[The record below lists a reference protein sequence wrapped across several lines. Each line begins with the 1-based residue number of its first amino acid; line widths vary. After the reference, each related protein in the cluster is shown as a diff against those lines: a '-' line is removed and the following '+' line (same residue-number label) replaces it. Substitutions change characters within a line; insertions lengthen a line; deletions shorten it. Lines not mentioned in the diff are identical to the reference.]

1 MILLEFAAQGVRG
14 VAPAGGRA
22 NLRPGYVVVPFEGA
36 ALRRL
41 LEALLYPS
49 PKDGDAIPRAA
60 AGKSAAPVRAGLTLA
75 GDDRVTYR
83 VVRDFAAGAQLHR
96 FDQEKRAF
104 VLVAQELP
112 EIAAYLQKAA
122 GVPPVSK
129 LGALLSI
136 SAAELPSRQGG
147 AASSLPG
154 VEPRERTALSPEQA
168 RKRIGQLREEL
179 EKARVAEKVQYQL
192 DGLQS
197 KLFKLEEALKGGAKV
212 REGLERAEAAR
223 AELEEVARVAAS
235 LGDPVARLTAYERT
249 AARRDEAASKAAKER
264 EALDGTEAA
273 GPPLPFWRDPRFW
286 GGIGGGVALG
296 TIAAVAASAS
306 SELRYLSVPAI
317 AAYGVAAWFAWGWI
331 GQVEGWDRV
340 ARRRRVLD
348 DWERKVSDQFDR
360 DGAEVHAAMKALNLQ
375 RASELKEQV
384 ARLQDADQVVAE
396 WRRRLVDWETSPEAS
411 GAQSEKAALEEQARA
426 LEARL
431 GVEAGGFVRDV
442 RSVEQELQRAE
453 ADAAAPAHA
462 APEPAAPRPP
472 PRPAGDPLRMVLE
485 AAAKELGGS
494 PSAAARTV
502 AQKAS
507 QHLVALSFQ
516 RLGAIQPDD
525 RGNLSVQTGGRPVAA
540 GTLAAVD
547 KDLVWLALKLAFVE
561 RALAEGKTVA
571 IVDDAF
577 AGLAEGARRLA
588 ARLLKAISRP
598 GQLVH
603 ATSDPAFR
611 EAADHVA

>member
-22 NLRPGYVVVPFEGA
+22 NLRPGYVVVPLDGA

-49 PKDGDAIPRAA
+49 AKDGEAIPRAA
-60 AGKSAAPVRAGLTLA
+60 AGKSAAPVRAGLTLV

-104 VLVAQELP
+104 VLVSQELP
-112 EIAAYLQKAA
+112 EIAAHLQKAA
-122 GVPPVSK
+122 GVPPAGR
-129 LGALLSI
+129 LRALLTI
-136 SAAELPSRQGG
+136 SASDLPSRQGG
-147 AASSLPG
+147 SSSSLPG
-154 VEPRERTALSPEQA
+154 AEPRERTALSPEQA
-168 RKRIGQLREEL
+168 RKRIAQLRDEL
-179 EKARVAEKVQYQL
+179 EKARVAEKLQYQL
-192 DGLQS
+192 DGLQT

-212 REGLERAEAAR
+212 RDGLERAEAAR
-223 AELEEVARVAAS
+223 AELEEVARVSSA
-235 LGDPVARLTAYERT
+235 LGDAGARLTAYERLVS
-249 AARRDEAASKAAKER
+249 RRDEAAAKAAKER
-264 EALDGTEAA
+264 EALDGAEAA

-286 GGIGGGVALG
+286 GGIGGGAVLAA
-296 TIAAVAASAS
+296 IAAASAS
-306 SELRYLSVPAI
+306 SELRYLSVPAV

-340 ARRRRVLD
+340 ARRRKVLD
-348 DWERKVSDQFDR
+348 DWERKVGDQFER
-360 DGAEVHAAMKALNLQ
+360 DGAEVHAAMKALNLT

-384 ARLQDADQVVAE
+384 ARLQDTDQVVAE

-411 GAQSEKAALEEQARA
+411 GAQSEKAALEEQVSEI
-426 LEARL
+426 EARM
-431 GVEAGGFVRDV
+431 GAEAGGFVRDV

-453 ADAAAPAHA
+453 ADAAAPAPS
-462 APEPAAPRPP
+462 APEPAAPRAP
-472 PRPAGDPLRMVLE
+472 PRSPGDPLRTVLE
-485 AAAKELGGS
+485 VAAKELGGS
-494 PSAAARTV
+494 PAAAARAV

-516 RLGAIQPDD
+516 RLGAIQADD
-525 RGNLSVQTGGRPVAA
+525 RANLSVQAGGRPVPA
-540 GTLAAVD
+540 GTLSAVD
-547 KDLVWLALKLAFVE
+547 KDLVWLSLKLAFAE
-561 RALAEGKTVA
+561 RALAEGKSVA
-571 IVDDAF
+571 LVDDAF

-588 ARLLKAISRP
+588 ARLLKAIARP

-603 ATSDPAFR
+603 ATQDAAFR

>member
-49 PKDGDAIPRAA
+49 AKDADAIPRAA
-60 AGKSAAPVRAGLTLA
+60 AGKAAAPVRAGLTLA

-83 VVRDFAAGAQLHR
+83 IVRDFSAGAQLHR

-104 VLVAQELP
+104 ILVSQELP
-112 EIAAYLQKAA
+112 EIAAHLQKAA
-122 GVPPVSK
+122 GVPPAAR
-129 LGALLSI
+129 LGALLAI
-136 SAAELPSRQGG
+136 SAADLPSRQGG
-147 AASSLPG
+147 SSGSLPG
-154 VEPRERTALSPEQA
+154 AEPRERTALSPEQA
-168 RKRIGQLREEL
+168 KKRIAQLRDEL
-179 EKARVAEKVQYQL
+179 EKARVAEKLQYQL

-212 REGLERAEAAR
+212 RDGLERAEAAR
-223 AELEEVARVAAS
+223 AELEEVARVSSS
-235 LGDPVARLTAYERT
+235 LGDAGARLAAYERL
-249 AARRDEAASKAAKER
+249 ASRRDEAAGKAAKER

-286 GGIGGGVALG
+286 GGIGGGVALAA
-296 TIAAVAASAS
+296 IAAAGAS
-306 SELRYLSVPAI
+306 SSSDLRYLSVPAI
-317 AAYGVAAWFAWGWI
+317 AAYGVAAWFAWSWI

-340 ARRRRVLD
+340 ARRRKVLD
-348 DWERKVSDQFDR
+348 DWERKVGDQFER
-360 DGAEVHAAMKALNLQ
+360 DGAEVHAAMKALNLT

-396 WRRRLVDWETSPEAS
+396 WRRRLVDWETSPEAR
-411 GAQSEKAALEEQARA
+411 GAQSEKADLEEQIRDIEGRMGA
-426 LEARL
+426 
-431 GVEAGGFVRDV
+431 EAGGFVRDV

-453 ADAAAPAHA
+453 ADAAAPAPA
-462 APEPAAPRPP
+462 APEPAAPRAP
-472 PRPAGDPLRMVLE
+472 PRPPGDPLRTVLE
-485 AAAKELGGS
+485 VAAKELGGS
-494 PSAAARTV
+494 PAAAARTV

-516 RLGAIQPDD
+516 RLGAIQTDD
-525 RGNLSVQTGGRPVAA
+525 RGNLSVATGGRPVPA
-540 GTLAAVD
+540 GTLSAVD
-547 KDLVWLALKLAFVE
+547 KDLVWLSLKLAFAE
-561 RALAEGKTVA
+561 RALAEGKSVA

-588 ARLLKAISRP
+588 ARLLKAIARP

-603 ATSDPAFR
+603 ATTDAAFR